1 MVKRNFLG
9 DDNLDKIMRVVISL
23 ARETYILKDRLSLLE
38 RIMNK
43 KGYIS
48 QHDFSNYIF
57 SDNEREE
64 VRKESEEFINSI
76 MMPITTDY
84 NNSSGE
90 DKDGS

>member
-1 MVKRNFLG
+1 MVKKNFLG
-9 DDNLDKIMRVVISL
+9 DDNLDPIMRVVISL
-23 ARETYILKDRLSLLE
+23 ARETYTLKDRLSLLE

-48 QHDFSNYIF
+48 QDDFSNYIF
-57 SDNEREE
+57 SDTEREE
-64 VRKESEEFINSI
+64 VRQESEEFINSI

-84 NNSSGE
+84 NNSSKE

>member
-1 MVKRNFLG
+1 MVKKNFLG

-23 ARETYILKDRLSLLE
+23 ARETYTLKDRLSLLE

-48 QHDFSNYIF
+48 QDDFSNYIF
-57 SDNEREE
+57 SDTEREE
-64 VRKESEEFINSI
+64 VRKESEEFVNSI

-84 NNSSGE
+84 NNSSKE

>member
-1 MVKRNFLG
+1 MVKKNFLG
-9 DDNLDKIMRVVISL
+9 DDNLDPIMRVVISL
-23 ARETYILKDRLSLLE
+23 ARETYTLKDRLSLLE

-48 QHDFSNYIF
+48 QDDFSNYIF
-57 SDNEREE
+57 SDTEREE

-84 NNSSGE
+84 NNSSKE

>member
-1 MVKRNFLG
+1 MVKKNFLG

-23 ARETYILKDRLSLLE
+23 ARETYTLKDRLSLLE

-48 QHDFSNYIF
+48 QDDFSNYIF
-57 SDNEREE
+57 SDTEREE

-84 NNSSGE
+84 NNSSKE